1 MRNRFSILGISI
13 FCLSFTAASTAQAGE
28 ILRASPVED
37 FKWESTD
44 CPKPIQSF
52 DPTLSKQE
60 KLELYSQAI
69 TDHIACLQ
77 LEAQSDFQDAQAAM
91 QAAIE
96 KKLGEETRRMDEMIK
111 LAYRTTR

>member
-1 MRNRFSILGISI
+1 MNFRMAATTCLFIL
-13 FCLSFTAASTAQAGE
+13 ASLAFAPSAKAGE
-28 ILRASPVED
+28 ILRPAPGTD
-37 FKWESTD
+37 FQWDSTD

-60 KLELYSQAI
+60 RLELYSQAI

-77 LEAQSDFQDAQAAM
+77 REAQADFQEAQAAM

-96 KKLGEETRRMDEMIK
+96 KKLGEETRRMDEMMK